1 MPVFKKGRPVNWR
14 TESITVVPILLANR
28 EENFPSSNTATG
40 IWLFVNVY
48 KSASDCTLFK
58 DTIAGEAMLL
68 ELVSVAS
75 KMVFLMPGAL
85 TVSILDGKIGSTLS
99 MFFVIGLSDGVVK
112 KG

>member
-1 MPVFKKGRPVNWR
+1 M
-14 TESITVVPILLANR
+14 
-28 EENFPSSNTATG
+28 
-40 IWLFVNVY
+40 
-48 KSASDCTLFK
+48 
-58 DTIAGEAMLL
+58 AGEAILR